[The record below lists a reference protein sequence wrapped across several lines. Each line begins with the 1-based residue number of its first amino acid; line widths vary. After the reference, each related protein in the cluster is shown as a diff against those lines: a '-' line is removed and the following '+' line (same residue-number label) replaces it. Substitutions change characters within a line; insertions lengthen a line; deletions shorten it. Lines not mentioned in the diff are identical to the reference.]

1 VRWTERAGNSGARLR
16 RSGRVSLSN
25 TFPFLLAMELD
36 LGEGSVCKG
45 RVVIELAGIRGVGS
59 DDDPAGVC

>member
-1 VRWTERAGNSGARLR
+1 
-16 RSGRVSLSN
+16 
-25 TFPFLLAMELD
+25 MELD

-59 DDDPAGVC
+59 DDGSAGVC